1 MAYRFKY
8 KAVSPKGNIQK
19 GYFEAEDIQTAKRSL
34 DLKGLI
40 PISVEPDES
49 YKSFFKKYFKPS
61 VNLEILLA
69 FTKKFNTLI
78 KAGIPM
84 LRTLDIIENEQEN
97 IDFNLAL
104 QKMRQLVESGMSL
117 SQAMQQFPEYFSSL
131 YINTVKAGEVS
142 GQMDVVLDRMCE
154 LIERE
159 LKTKEMIKSAI
170 RYPIYVM
177 ITIILAIAVIVTV
190 VVPKFADFYKFYQS
204 DLPLPTRIISEFSNF
219 VSSFWYLIIFI
230 GIIAIFSFKRFSRS
244 NLGQKIFDWIKLE
257 MPILGNIFIQLTISR
272 FCYVLATLV
281 RSGLPLVESLSLVG
295 ATVGN
300 SIIAK
305 VIASIGDNV
314 RGGGDIFSP
323 MRKSKYF
330 KPLVIQMFAIGME
343 SGNIDNMLFEVARH
357 YDESVEYQSKKL
369 ASRLEPIM
377 TLFIGGMVL
386 ILALAIFLPMW
397 NMIQVF
403 KK

>member
-1 MAYRFKY
+1 MPYRFKY
-8 KAVSPKGNIQK
+8 KAVSPKGDIQK
-19 GYFEAEDIQTAKRSL
+19 GYFEAEDIQTAKKNL

-40 PISVEPDES
+40 PINVEADEG
-49 YKSFFKKYFKPS
+49 YKSIFKKYFKPS
-61 VNLEILLA
+61 VNLEVLLE
-69 FTKKFNTLI
+69 FTKKYNTLI

-84 LRTLDIIENEQEN
+84 LRALDVIENEQEN
-97 IDFNLAL
+97 IKFGSVL
-104 QKMRQLVESGMSL
+104 QEIRRLVESGMAL

-131 YINTVKAGEVS
+131 YINTIRAGEAS
-142 GQMDVVLDRMCE
+142 GQMDIVLDRMCE

-159 LKTKEMIKSAI
+159 MKTKEMIKSAI

-177 ITIILAIAVIVTV
+177 ITIMLAITVIVTI

-204 DLPLPTRIISEFSNF
+204 DLPLPTRMLSEFSNF
-219 VSSFWYLIIFI
+219 VSSFWYVVVFMV
-230 GIIAIFSFKRFSRS
+230 GVMVFSFKRFSKS
-244 NLGQKIFDWIKLE
+244 SIGQKIFDWIKLE
-257 MPILGNIFIQLTISR
+257 MPILGNIFLQLTISR
-272 FCYVLATLV
+272 FCYVLATLI
-281 RSGLPLVESLSLVG
+281 RSGLPLVESLGLVG

-314 RGGGDIFSP
+314 RGGGDMFSP
-323 MRKSKYF
+323 MRRSKYF

-377 TLFIGGMVL
+377 TLFIGGIVL
-386 ILALAIFLPMW
+386 MLALAIFLPMW

>member
-1 MAYRFKY
+1 MAYRFRY
-8 KAVSPKGNIQK
+8 KAVSPEGNIQK
-19 GYFEAEDIQTAKRSL
+19 GYFEAEDIQTAKRGL
-34 DLKGLI
+34 DLRGLI
-40 PISVEPDES
+40 PISVESDES

-69 FTKKFNTLI
+69 FTKKFNTLL
-78 KAGIPM
+78 KAGIPI

-97 IDFNLAL
+97 TEFSLAL
-104 QKMRQLVESGMSL
+104 QKIKQLVESGISL

-131 YINTVKAGEVS
+131 YVSTVKAGEVS
-142 GQMDVVLDRMCE
+142 GQMDIVLDRMCE

-177 ITIILAIAVIVTV
+177 ITIMLAIAVIVTV

-204 DLPLPTRIISEFSNF
+204 DLPLPTRIISEFSSF

-230 GIIAIFSFKRFSRS
+230 GIIAIFSFKRFSKS
-244 NLGQKIFDWIKLE
+244 SLGQRIFDWVKLE
-257 MPILGNIFIQLTISR
+257 MPILGNIFLQLTISR

-295 ATVGN
+295 TTVGN

-305 VIASIGDNV
+305 VIASISDNV
-314 RGGGDIFSP
+314 RGGGDIFGP

-330 KPLVIQMFAIGME
+330 KPMVIQMFVIGME
-343 SGNIDNMLFEVARH
+343 SGNIDNMLFEVAHH

-386 ILALAIFLPMW
+386 MLALAIFLPMW